1 MRTIKLLGYKVYM
14 NHNFINILDSERD
27 KYIYRIMPLS
37 RLYELFENIENVLVK
52 PSLWEDPFE
61 NFILKSRVRFK
72 NGKTYGFNH
81 QNGFYGQCW
90 TRSKASDA
98 MWRIYSSDK
107 HSVRVRTTIRKLF
120 NSLYYSQNHDS
131 QSHIGLRDEKCFI
144 GKVKYLPSHQLKV
157 FASEVFSEQA
167 GTRTYSLASSL
178 CVKRPAF
185 KHENEVRL
193 IHFEH
198 DVNKYNEQLFRY
210 QFDAHEVIDQL
221 MLDPRLDANEA
232 EIIKKEITKR
242 VGFKG
247 SIKRSLLYALPED
260 LIIDVK

>member
-1 MRTIKLLGYKVYM
+1 MMYLLWSAILTNGNTRHRTPNKALKRTKKQLVFAPASLILTNYFLPLSGALGYKAYM

-37 RLYELFENIENVLVK
+37 RLYELFENTENVLVK

-107 HSVRVRTTIRKLF
+107 RSV
-120 NSLYYSQNHDS
+120 
-131 QSHIGLRDEKCFI
+131 
-144 GKVKYLPSHQLKV
+144 
-157 FASEVFSEQA
+157 
-167 GTRTYSLASSL
+167 
-178 CVKRPAF
+178 
-185 KHENEVRL
+185 
-193 IHFEH
+193 
-198 DVNKYNEQLFRY
+198 
-210 QFDAHEVIDQL
+210 
-221 MLDPRLDANEA
+221 
-232 EIIKKEITKR
+232 
-242 VGFKG
+242 
-247 SIKRSLLYALPED
+247 
-260 LIIDVK
+260 

>member
-1 MRTIKLLGYKVYM
+1 MD
-14 NHNFINILDSERD
+14 HNFINILDSERD
-27 KYIYRIMPLS
+27 QYIYRIMPLS
-37 RLYELFENIENVLVK
+37 RLYELFENTENVLVK

-61 NFILKSRVRFK
+61 NFILKSKVRFK

-107 HSVRVRTTIRKLF
+107 RSVRVRTTIRKLF
-120 NSLYYSQNHDS
+120 NSLYDS
-131 QSHIGLRDEKCFI
+131 QSNKGLRDEKCFI

-157 FASEVFSEQA
+157 FASEIFSGQA

-198 DVNKYNEQLFRY
+198 DVNKYNEQLFQY
-210 QFDAHEVIDQL
+210 QFDAHDVIDQL
-221 MLDPRLDANEA
+221 MLDPRLDVSEA

-260 LIIDVK
+260 LIINIK

>member
-1 MRTIKLLGYKVYM
+1 M
-14 NHNFINILDSERD
+14 NHNFINMLDSERD
-27 KYIYRIMPLS
+27 QYIYRIMPLS
-37 RLYELFENIENVLVK
+37 RLYELFENNENVLVK

-72 NGKTYGFNH
+72 NDKIYGFNH

-90 TRSKASDA
+90 TRSQASDA

-107 HSVRVRTTIRKLF
+107 RSVRVRTTIGKLF
-120 NSLYYSQNHDS
+120 NSLYDS
-131 QSHIGLRDEKCFI
+131 QSHHIGLRHEKCFI
-144 GKVKYLPSHQLKV
+144 GKVKYLPSQKLKE

-167 GTRTYSLASSL
+167 GTRIYSLASSL

-198 DVNKYNEQLFRY
+198 DVNKYNEELFQY

-232 EIIKKEITKR
+232 ERIKKDIIKR

-247 SIKRSLLYALPED
+247 SIKRSLLYALPESFV
-260 LIIDVK
+260 IDAK